1 MDAKEMLEEAIELV
15 DGDRETTHGSMYKNH
30 QNIARLWNGYLHDK
44 ETLTAS
50 DVANMMEL
58 LKIAR
63 RKLGVFNPDDYVDGA
78 GYAAVAFECAKEQ
91 VAQSTENSMDKL
103 FDDVIVETEK
113 RKSGSLQRDGSL
125 APFDK

>member
-1 MDAKEMLEEAIELV
+1 MTAKETLEEAIELI
-15 DGDRETTHGSMYKNH
+15 GGHRANTHGSMYENH

-63 RKLGVFNPDDYVDGA
+63 RKIGELNPDDYIDGA
-78 GYAAVAFECAKEQ
+78 GYAAVAFECDKEQ
-91 VAQSTENSMDKL
+91 QIQVLAAGLEKLAGDQSGVLK
-103 FDDVIVETEK
+103 K
-113 RKSGSLQRDGSL
+113 DGSL
-125 APFDK
+125 VPFDK

>member
-15 DGDRETTHGSMYKNH
+15 DGDRETPHGSMYKNH

-44 ETLTAS
+44 DTLTAQ

-63 RKLGVFNPDDYVDGA
+63 RKLGVFNPDDYKDGA
-78 GYAAVAFECAKEQ
+78 GYASVALECREFEWENSPRLSRIDNMTKAEMTVKKMVEEAVAKK
-91 VAQSTENSMDKL
+91 T
-103 FDDVIVETEK
+103 
-113 RKSGSLQRDGSL
+113 
-125 APFDK
+125 

>member
-91 VAQSTENSMDKL
+91 QIQVLAAGLEKLAGDQSGVLK
-103 FDDVIVETEK
+103 K
-113 RKSGSLQRDGSL
+113 DGSL
-125 APFDK
+125 VPFDK